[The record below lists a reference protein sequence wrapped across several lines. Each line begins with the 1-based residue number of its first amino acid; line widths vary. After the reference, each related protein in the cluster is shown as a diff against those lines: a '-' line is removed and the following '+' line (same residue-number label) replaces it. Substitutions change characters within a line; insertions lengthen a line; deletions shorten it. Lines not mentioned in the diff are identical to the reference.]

1 MMQYLA
7 RRLGLPVGRQPRHLA
22 FVTVLTETERAG
34 ELRIEHADAI
44 HREAI
49 PQFLGRCR
57 D

>member
-1 MMQYLA
+1 
-7 RRLGLPVGRQPRHLA
+7 
-22 FVTVLTETERAG
+22 VTVLTETERAG

>member
-34 ELRIEHADAI
+34 ELPIEHADAI